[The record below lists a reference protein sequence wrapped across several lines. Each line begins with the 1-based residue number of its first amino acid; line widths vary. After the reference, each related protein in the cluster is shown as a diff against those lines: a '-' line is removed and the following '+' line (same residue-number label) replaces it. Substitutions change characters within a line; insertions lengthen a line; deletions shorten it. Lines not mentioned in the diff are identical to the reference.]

1 VQTETTST
9 ATVSA
14 VLARVPVLCL
24 LLLAAAL
31 AGCGSGNDG
40 PGQATFQGPT
50 LAHPATP
57 PEFTLTDQHGRTIQ
71 LAALH
76 GKVVLLT
83 FLYTHCPDVCPLTA
97 SSLNTTLQ
105 RLGSRRNEV
114 EVLAVSVDPV
124 GDTPRSVSAFL
135 RAHRLLP
142 EFHYLTGPR
151 STLVRVW
158 RAYDVKAVRNGKDGG
173 VDHTLYTML
182 IDREGT
188 ARVLYD
194 ATARPDAITHDVRQ
208 LLAA

>member
-1 VQTETTST
+1 MST
-9 ATVSA
+9 VLRRAA
-14 VLARVPVLCL
+14 VLSL
-24 LLLAAAL
+24 LVLAAPL
-31 AGCGSGNDG
+31 AGCGGTNDG
-40 PGQATFQGPT
+40 ARQATFQGPT

-57 PEFTLTDQHGRTIQ
+57 PGFTLTDQHGHTIR
-71 LAALH
+71 LGALH

-97 SSLNTTLQ
+97 TSLNTTLR
-105 RLGSRRNEV
+105 RLGSRRDEV

-124 GDTPRSVSAFL
+124 GDTPRSVSAFV

-151 STLVRVW
+151 STLVPVW

-182 IDREGT
+182 IDRGGT

-194 ATARPDAITHDVRQ
+194 ATARPAAITHDVRQ
-208 LLAA
+208 LLSA

>member
-14 VLARVPVLCL
+14 VLERAPVLAL
-24 LLLAAAL
+24 LLLAAVL
-31 AGCGSGNDG
+31 AGCGSSNDG
-40 PGQATFQGPT
+40 AGQATFQGPT
-50 LAHPATP
+50 LEHPSTP
-57 PEFTLTDQHGRTIQ
+57 PGFTLTDQHGRTIQ

-97 SSLNTTLQ
+97 SNLNTMLR
-105 RLGSRRNEV
+105 RLGSQRNEV

-124 GDTPRSVSAFL
+124 GDTPRSVSAFV

-142 EFHYLTGPR
+142 GFHYLTGPR
-151 STLVRVW
+151 STLVPVW

-182 IDREGT
+182 IDRGGT
-188 ARVLYD
+188 ARVLFD
-194 ATARPDAITHDVRQ
+194 ATARTDEITHDVRQ
-208 LLAA
+208 LLSA